1 MSIDRRFPKWRDAE
15 VLDLWVPAG
24 TKHRIVFL
32 AKGPEFGGGS
42 ADFYSTPLD
51 LDDFATGASDY
62 DMLSNEVYCPCG
74 ATLPDWDG
82 TAGDLLRIIYRHA
95 GAAGH
100 PRPVFD
106 R

>member
-1 MSIDRRFPKWRDAE
+1 MTLRRQWSVWRNPI
-15 VLDLWVPAG
+15 VDLWVPAG

-32 AKGPEFGGGS
+32 AKGPEAGVS

-51 LDDFATGASDY
+51 LDDFVTGASDY
-62 DMLSNEVYCPCG
+62 DMLSDEIYCPCG

-82 TAGDLLRIIYRHA
+82 TAGDLLRMIYGHCEGMA
-95 GAAGH
+95 H